1 MNVFL
6 REMKAYRKSLII
18 WSIGLVLLI
27 FMGNTEYSS
36 LSSSGQSLNELVESM
51 PKALQALM
59 GTGTLDLSTP
69 IGYFA
74 ILYLYLLL
82 MATIHASMMGASII
96 AKEERD
102 KTFEFL
108 FVKPITRTKV
118 ITMKLVAAFINLVVF
133 NAVTTIATVLIFEMD
148 NGIEDLLMLMGGMFI
163 LQILFLVLGSALAAV
178 IRNPKR
184 AAPIAT
190 GILLLTFIL
199 SIVIDLSEKLEVL
212 KYVVPFKYFTAE
224 NMLTGDGFEAVFVVI
239 SACLIVILTA
249 LTYVFYKKRDLNV

>member
-118 ITMKLVAAFINLVVF
+118 ITMKLVAAFINLIVF

-148 NGIEDLLMLMGGMFI
+148 NGFEDLLKLMGGMFI

-178 IRNPKR
+178 IRKPKR
-184 AAPIAT
+184 VAPIAT

-224 NMLTGDGFEAVFVVI
+224 NMLTGDGFEVVFVVI
-239 SACLIVILTA
+239 SICLIVILTA
-249 LTYVFYKKRDLNV
+249 VTYVFYKKRDLNV

>member
-74 ILYLYLLL
+74 VLYLYLLL

-133 NAVTTIATVLIFEMD
+133 NAVTTIATILIFEMD
-148 NGIEDLLMLMGGMFI
+148 HGIEDLLKLMGGMFI
-163 LQILFLVLGSALAAV
+163 LQILFLVLGSALAAT
-178 IRNPKR
+178 IRKPKR

-224 NMLTGDGFEAVFVVI
+224 NMLTGDGFEAVFVMI
-239 SACLIVILTA
+239 SVCLTVILTA

>member
-6 REMKAYRKSLII
+6 REMKSYRKSLII

-118 ITMKLVAAFINLVVF
+118 ITMKLVAACINLVVF
-133 NAVTTIATVLIFEMD
+133 NAVTTMATVLIFEMD

-178 IRNPKR
+178 IRNSKR
-184 AAPIAT
+184 AASIAT

-224 NMLTGDGFEAVFVVI
+224 NMLTGDGFEVVFVVI
-239 SACLIVILTA
+239 SVCLIVILTA
-249 LTYVFYKKRDLNV
+249 VTYVFYQKRDLNV

>member
-18 WSIGLVLLI
+18 WSIGLVLLLL
-27 FMGNTEYSS
+27 MGKTEYSS
-36 LSSSGQSLNELVESM
+36 LSSSGQSLNELIESM

-69 IGYFA
+69 IGYFS

-82 MATIHASMMGASII
+82 MGTIHAAMLGASII

-118 ITMKLVAAFINLVVF
+118 ITMKLLAALTNLVVF
-133 NAVTTIATVLIFEMD
+133 NAVTTIATILVFEM
-148 NGIEDLLMLMGGMFI
+148 NREIKDLFMLMSGMLL
-163 LQILFLVLGSALAAV
+163 LQLLFLMIGSALASV
-178 IRNPKR
+178 IRGPKR
-184 AAPIAT
+184 AAPFAM

-199 SIVIDLSEKLEVL
+199 SIVIDLSEKLEPFT
-212 KYVVPFKYFTAE
+212 YIVPFRYFTAKKI
-224 NMLTGDGFEAVFVVI
+224 LTGDGFEAVY
-239 SACLIVILTA
+239 VILSLSFIVA
-249 LTYVFYKKRDLNV
+249 LTVTTYVFYKKKDLNV